1 MSLQLFLD
9 NALTQP
15 ISLGDLSN
23 PDRDEFNGTSGETKD
38 RELFLANEQNTLSAA
53 LTSSATTVSL
63 TKAAFANGTTLRIG
77 SEEMTVQ
84 SGGGTTTITVTRGA
98 NNTTAAA
105 HASGDTVFTS
115 FDSKDLTIAPI
126 DSNGSDETSWVSLA
140 LTQAG
145 LSSATAGSEL
155 VLGDKTYDQ
164 TLSFWRRVVVPAGTP
179 VQNKTDLRLQVSGT
193 LYPVV

>member
-9 NALTQP
+9 SALTQP

-38 RELFLANEQNTLSAA
+38 RELFLANEQTALAAA
-53 LTSSATTVSL
+53 LTSSGTTL
-63 TKAAFANGTTLRIG
+63 TLAKAAFSNGTTLRIG
-77 SEEMTVQ
+77 SEEITVQ
-84 SGGGTTTITVTRGA
+84 SGGGTTTLTVIRGV

-105 HASGDTVFTS
+105 HQSGDTVYTS
-115 FDSKDLTIAPI
+115 FDSKDLTVTPI
-126 DSNGSDETSWVSLA
+126 DSNGSDETSWIALA
-140 LTQAG
+140 ATQAG
-145 LSSATAGSEL
+145 LASATAGSEL
-155 VLGDKTYDQ
+155 ILGDKTYDQ